1 MIAAVKGCHAILPA
15 LLFLILPAAEAADDV
30 SGAARELARRSAVY
44 GRLDASAV
52 TWRNISSLGSAE
64 LAQARTAFEAAL
76 EEFGNRNPSAP
87 QVVARITLSQ
97 NPTKYLLVEEAQIGE
112 EREVWI
118 ASWKRVGAAR
128 QWAPGMSL
136 ESKLALEQDEQIL
149 DLAFVG
155 SGMLVLSPSK
165 VTLRAAS
172 GAQSVDLAAPK
183 PWPRDL
189 RGRLRVAGNTFQAF
203 LPGMTCAGSAA
214 PTLKMD
220 CHAGE
225 PWVLESGSRAILLAN
240 FAPRRNYFDGR
251 VVTQAG
257 VRKTIDPFFSAAA
270 VEETGRTVWVLAM
283 LDGRDQTFDAALD
296 PQGKGFTLWGSEITA
311 LDGRCGT
318 ASPVLAT
325 RPGDGSEPDAV
336 QAFALAGGAAVPL
349 TAPVTFA
356 GPVTALWPAGASS
369 ALAVARDLSTGKYGA
384 YVLTVSC
391 GM

>member
-1 MIAAVKGCHAILPA
+1 MIAAVKGCHALLCA
-15 LLFLILPAAEAADDV
+15 LLFLTLPAAEAADDV

-44 GRLDASAV
+44 GRVDVPTV

-64 LAQARTAFEAAL
+64 LAEARAAFEAGVQ
-76 EEFGNRNPSAP
+76 EFGNRNPSAP

-97 NPTKYLLVEEAQIGE
+97 NLTRYLLVEEAQIGE

-118 ASWKRVGAAR
+118 ASWKRAGTAR
-128 QWAPGMSL
+128 QRAPGMSL

-155 SGMLVLSPSK
+155 NGMLVLSPSK

-172 GAQSVDLAAPK
+172 GTQSTALSPPK
-183 PWPRDL
+183 AWPRDL
-189 RGRLRVAGNTFQAF
+189 RGRLRVTGNTFQAF

-214 PTLKMD
+214 PTLQMD
-220 CHAGE
+220 CHTGE

-240 FAPRRNYFDGR
+240 FAAGRNYFDGR

-270 VEETGRTVWVLAM
+270 VDEPGRTVWVLAM
-283 LDGRDQTFDAALD
+283 LDGRDQTFDAGLE
-296 PQGKGFTLWGSEITA
+296 PQGKSFTLWGSDVAA
-311 LDGRCGT
+311 LDGRCGA
-318 ASPVLAT
+318 ASPILAT
-325 RPGDGSEPDAV
+325 RPGDASEPDAV
-336 QAFALAGGAAVPL
+336 QAFVLAGGAAVPL
-349 TAPVTFA
+349 TSPVTFT
-356 GPVTALWPAGASS
+356 GPVTALWPSGASS
-369 ALAVARDLSTGKYGA
+369 AVAVARDLSTGKYGA

-391 GM
+391 GL

>member
-1 MIAAVKGCHAILPA
+1 MIAAVKGCHAILSA
-15 LLFLILPAAEAADDV
+15 LLLLTLLAAEAADDV

-44 GRLDASAV
+44 GRVDASAV

-76 EEFGNRNPSAP
+76 AESGNRNPSAP

-97 NPTKYLLVEEAQIGE
+97 NLAQYLLVEEAQIGE

-118 ASWKRVGAAR
+118 ASWKRASAAR
-128 QWAPGMSL
+128 QWAPGMAL

-155 SGMLVLSPSK
+155 SSMLVLSPSK

-172 GAQSVDLAAPK
+172 GAQSVELAPAK

-189 RGRLRVAGNTFQAF
+189 RGRLRVTGNTFQAL

-214 PTLKMD
+214 PALQME

-225 PWVLESGSRAILLAN
+225 PWVLESGSRAMLLASV
-240 FAPRRNYFDGR
+240 APRRNYFDGR

-296 PQGKGFTLWGSEITA
+296 PQGKGFTLWGSDITA
-311 LDGRCGT
+311 VDGRCGT
-318 ASPVLAT
+318 TSPILAT

-356 GPVTALWPAGASS
+356 GPVTALWPSGASS